1 MEELIGKR
9 FKRNKYGLSLWE
21 DRIIATRIDHKL
33 IVPTDF
39 KEAIR
44 ARKEGEK
51 IGEVMKK
58 HHSECKSF
66 GFVPKLMIQ
75 GSKGSWFESDE
86 IVIYYED

>member
-21 DRIIATRIDHKL
+21 DRIKSIRIDHEFV
-33 IVPTDF
+33 VPLDF
-39 KEAIR
+39 KTAIR
-44 ARKEGEK
+44 ARKEEEK
-51 IGEVMKK
+51 IGEAMRK

-75 GSKGSWFESDE
+75 GERGNWFESDE